1 MNTAVLEN
9 TAKKKVP
16 TFKSTPTLLKAPL
29 ANEPNPDRDFK
40 LKGFK
45 STPPE
50 LKPPGH
56 PTSTSAQL
64 EWKRALDLSCIF
76 LSLPFTLPLMLCIVL
91 WVRLVSRGPALYTQK
106 RIGQNGRPFVLYKF
120 RSMKLNAATKRHETY
135 LKHLVKSDIPMI
147 KLDLLCDSRL
157 IPGGCLL
164 RAAGL
169 DELPQLLNVLR
180 GEMSLVGPR
189 PCLPQEYVFF
199 SERQR
204 ERFNALPG
212 LTGNWQV
219 NGKNQTTFSQM
230 NMMDVEY
237 VRNSSLLV
245 DLFIMMRTPAALA
258 VQMCQAAKQH
268 RKQPKGAGFTGKT
281 ETPYQSHR
289 LG

>member
-9 TAKKKVP
+9 TPRQKVP
-16 TFKSTPTLLKAPL
+16 AFKSTPTLLKVSLVEDPT
-29 ANEPNPDRDFK
+29 EDRDFK

-50 LKPPGH
+50 PKPLSQH
-56 PTSTSAQL
+56 HAAQL
-64 EWKRALDLSCIF
+64 EWKRTLDLTCIF
-76 LSLPFTLPLMLCIVL
+76 LSIPLTLPLMVCIVI
-91 WVRLVSRGPALYTQK
+91 WVRLVSHGPALYTQK
-106 RIGQNGRPFVLYKF
+106 RIGQNGRPFTLYKF

-135 LKHLVKSDIPMI
+135 LKHLVKSDSPMI

-157 IPGGCLL
+157 IAGGCLL

-204 ERFNALPG
+204 ERFSALPG

-219 NGKNQTTFSQM
+219 IGKNQTTFSQM
-230 NMMDVEY
+230 NMMDVDY
-237 VRNSSLLV
+237 VRNSSVFL

-258 VQMCQAAKQH
+258 VQMCQAFKQH
-268 RKQPKGAGFTGKT
+268 RKEPKASEFADKV

>member
-9 TAKKKVP
+9 TPQQKVP
-16 TFKSTPTLLKAPL
+16 AFKSTPTLLKVSL
-29 ANEPNPDRDFK
+29 AEDPTEDRDFK

-50 LKPPGH
+50 PKPLSQH
-56 PTSTSAQL
+56 HAAQL
-64 EWKRALDLSCIF
+64 EWKRTLDLTCIF
-76 LSLPFTLPLMLCIVL
+76 LSLPLTLPLMVCIVI
-91 WVRLVSRGPALYTQK
+91 WVRLVSHGPALYTQK
-106 RIGQNGRPFVLYKF
+106 RIGQNGRPFTLYKF
-120 RSMKLNAATKRHETY
+120 RSMKLNAATRRHETY
-135 LKHLVKSDIPMI
+135 LKHLVKSDSPMI

-157 IPGGCLL
+157 IAGGCLL

-204 ERFNALPG
+204 ERFSALPG

-230 NMMDVEY
+230 NMMDVDY
-237 VRNSSLLV
+237 VRNSSVFL

-258 VQMCQAAKQH
+258 VQMCQAFKQH
-268 RKQPKGAGFTGKT
+268 RKEPKASEFADKV